1 MGIDLGVSVR
11 TKSGGFRPPTL
22 DGLEGAPG
30 FRRRVKITT
39 EELRSLYRPGV
50 QDSEVG
56 NVQMSARVCV
66 VRRRRCHKER
76 LACVR
81 VRVLAAT
88 REATVVHV
96 YNTEILSHGV
106 CQRA

>member
-1 MGIDLGVSVR
+1 MGIDHGVSVR

-39 EELRSLYRPGV
+39 EETGSTYRPRV
-50 QDSEVG
+50 QDSKVG

-66 VRRRRCHKER
+66 VR
-76 LACVR
+76 
-81 VRVLAAT
+81 
-88 REATVVHV
+88 EATVPQGASC
-96 YNTEILSHGV
+96 ERESGGE
-106 CQRA
+106 A